1 MNGRSNQGGSVA
13 SFIIIGV
20 VLVIMTTGVLYW
32 VRHKDAPI
40 ARESPTPEVTLPG
53 DETKTDESKDQAK
66 PNEEPNKEDTASP
79 SEEATTPDAAP
90 STDTAPAPQ
99 TESTTTLPTTGP
111 ADTAVQ
117 MIAIG
122 ALAIAGIGF
131 IRSRNHATS
140 L

>member
-1 MNGRSNQGGSVA
+1 MNERSNQGGSVA

-53 DETKTDESKDQAK
+53 ESAPTDTNKDDAK
-66 PNEEPNKEDTASP
+66 PSEDKNTSP
-79 SEEATTPDAAP
+79 STPEETNKSVTAP
-90 STDTAPAPQ
+90 SADSTPVATQTDDGA
-99 TESTTTLPTTGP
+99 LPTTGP
-111 ADTAVQ
+111 ADTALEL
-117 MIAIG
+117 IAIG
-122 ALAIAGIGF
+122 ALAVAGISF
-131 IRSRNHATS
+131 VRSRNHASS

>member
-53 DETKTDESKDQAK
+53 NDVTTDDKKDETKS
-66 PNEEPNKEDTASP
+66 
-79 SEEATTPDAAP
+79 SEEDKSTSSPAPEETTKLESTSSTETTPTPQTDDAA
-90 STDTAPAPQ
+90 
-99 TESTTTLPTTGP
+99 LPTTGP
-111 ADTAVQ
+111 VDTALEL
-117 MIAIG
+117 IAIG
-122 ALAIAGIGF
+122 ALAIAGISF
-131 IRSRNHATS
+131 VRSRNHAAS